1 MHHKHKNAGKKKI
14 AEIKNKPKDLPKRIS
29 FIVAPCMCIIFK
41 VPFSFSDVIA
51 AVLFIS
57 ALYKLNTSNTAT
69 DKSKGMIYFMFMLG
83 MLALLYLFNVK
94 SSRSKWLVH
103 DALVVGG
110 ILRCLTGEPFSLYF
124 KQV

>member
-1 MHHKHKNAGKKKI
+1 MDPLTYGVFGLYSLILASSVFEFKI
-14 AEIKNKPKDLPKRIS
+14 PMEKMYYKL
-29 FIVAPCMCIIFK
+29 
-41 VPFSFSDVIA
+41 SDAIA

-94 SSRSKWLVH
+94 SSSSKWLVY

-110 ILRCLTGEPFSLYF
+110 ILSCFTGEPFSLYF

>member
-1 MHHKHKNAGKKKI
+1 MNHMKMDSLTYGVFGLYSLILASSVFGFKI
-14 AEIKNKPKDLPKRIS
+14 PMEKMYYK
-29 FIVAPCMCIIFK
+29 
-41 VPFSFSDVIA
+41 FSDVIA

-94 SSRSKWLVH
+94 SSSSKWLIY

-110 ILRCLTGEPFSLYF
+110 ILSCFTGEPFSLYF